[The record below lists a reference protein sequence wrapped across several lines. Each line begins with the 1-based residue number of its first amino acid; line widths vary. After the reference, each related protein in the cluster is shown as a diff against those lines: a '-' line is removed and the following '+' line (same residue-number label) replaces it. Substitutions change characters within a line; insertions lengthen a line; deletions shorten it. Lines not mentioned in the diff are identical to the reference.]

1 MNERSTSF
9 LGSRIP
15 ALLLTLMSC
24 GGMAGGSSGG
34 AFDSP
39 APALWKHSVQLER
52 IWRIGADPA
61 VSTREFM
68 EVESHHC
75 RVDSVSSRETLPG
88 IVRATTTLHEMPVQV
103 AVSLWQGLERK
114 SGSINS
120 MVEIESGD
128 RATEYWITSHFFEA
142 DGSSPL
148 RYRTDRAH
156 FVRLGPCPSDMKAG
170 DSKRI
175 SCRITGATDWSC
187 K

>member
-1 MNERSTSF
+1 M
-9 LGSRIP
+9 
-15 ALLLTLMSC
+15 LMSC
-24 GGMAGGSSGG
+24 GAMAGDSSGG
-34 AFDSP
+34 AFASP

-52 IWRIGADPA
+52 IWRFGADPA

-75 RVDSVSSRETLPG
+75 RVVIASSRETVPS

-103 AVSLWQGLERK
+103 AVMLWQGLERK

-128 RATEYWITSHFFEA
+128 RATEYWITSHFSEA

-156 FVRLGPCPSDMKAG
+156 IVRLGPCPSDMKVG

-187 K
+187 E